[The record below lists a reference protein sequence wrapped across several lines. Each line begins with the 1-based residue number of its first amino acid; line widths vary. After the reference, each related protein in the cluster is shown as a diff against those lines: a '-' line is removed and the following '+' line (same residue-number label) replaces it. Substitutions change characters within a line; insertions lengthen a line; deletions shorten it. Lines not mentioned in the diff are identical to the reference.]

1 MSVSTVVSQSPLS
14 VSTDHGLI
22 SMAVTF
28 ASLTCWLSS
37 STFVQV
43 QGSSMV
49 PSHKVTD
56 YLLDD
61 HILVSRHMA
70 MELEFTAECTRMQ
83 LGIFFLFGQDKLYR
97 ILGTNVHT

>member
-37 STFVQV
+37 SFVVQV
-43 QGSSMV
+43 HGSSMV
-49 PSHKVTD
+49 PSQKVTD

-70 MELEFTAECTRMQ
+70 MELEVTAESTRIQ
-83 LGIFFLFGQDKLYR
+83 LGIFFLFRQDQIYR
-97 ILGTNVHT
+97 ILDTNVHA